1 MDLILIVTDI
11 GGPPALHDLLSQ
23 LSRDFGV
30 PIVVLQ
36 SFDVGVLET
45 SAAVLRRTVQ
55 LEVSILDKGSKL
67 IGGKVYFARPE
78 IAYNLAVV
86 DGQLEVKP
94 AASAVTEPQH
104 GVLVQTIVGM
114 AKLCRER
121 LTAVF
126 LSGRGRGEELATSC
140 KELQEA
146 GAEILVLDRLETV
159 VSDMGRQVM
168 KHAATAREVGIGQ
181 LVEYLAIRDSGVK
194 QPQRRTGL
202 TR

>member
-55 LEVSILDKGSKL
+55 LDVSILDKRSRLK
-67 IGGKVYFARPE
+67 GGQVYFARPE

-86 DGQLEVKP
+86 DGQLEVEP
-94 AASAVTEPQH
+94 AAKESKP
-104 GVLVQTIVGM
+104 GVLVQTVTGM
-114 AKLCRER
+114 AALCRER
-121 LTAVF
+121 LTVVF
-126 LSGRGRGEELATSC
+126 LSGRGRGEELASSC
-140 KELQEA
+140 TELQQA
-146 GAEILVLDRLETV
+146 GSDILVLDRFEAV
-159 VSDMGRQVM
+159 VSDMGKQVM
-168 KHAATAREVGIGQ
+168 KYAATAREVGIGQ
-181 LVEYLAIRDSGVK
+181 LVEYLATRDSGVK
-194 QPQRRTGL
+194 QLQRRTKL